1 MSKINLT
8 STTSLTSTVSALD
21 VVTKELIAA
30 RTSFADCASREYGSS
45 ERYAKALNAKFEG
58 AWYDDTNH
66 AGSVAEFN
74 ALKALLPS
82 DMTANAKRQRVLNI
96 RKKAKELREGK
107 ADKAKKGAKVNEAR
121 NTLAWL
127 TEEAP
132 KWLRRIN
139 KDETGSAKVAKAY
152 EYMARICKELDL
164 DPVAIVADS
173 NT

>member
-1 MSKINLT
+1 MSKTN
-8 STTSLTSTVSALD
+8 LTSTVSALD

-30 RTSFADCASREYGSS
+30 RTSFAEAISRGYGAS

-82 DMTANAKRQRVLNI
+82 DMDAGTKRKRIFDI

-107 ADKAKKGAKVNEAR
+107 VDKAKKGAKVNEAR

-139 KDETGSAKVAKAY
+139 KDETGSATIAKSY
-152 EYMARICKELDL
+152 EYMARICKELGL